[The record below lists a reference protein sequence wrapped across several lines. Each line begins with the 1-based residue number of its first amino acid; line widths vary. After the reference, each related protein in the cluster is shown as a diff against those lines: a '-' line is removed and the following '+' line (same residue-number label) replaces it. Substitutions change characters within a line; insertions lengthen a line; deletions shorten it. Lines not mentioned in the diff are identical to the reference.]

1 MRAEVLL
8 ASLLLVACVSKNPPV
23 ETRHFHPR
31 VPDAMGAPAGSPA
44 AEPVR
49 LVQVVAAPYLGD
61 RIVWRFAENEIGF
74 DELNRWAA
82 SPTTIVEDALKRHLS
97 PQNGF
102 LLSESATAR
111 TLSVYVAAFE
121 VDRPSTRFVVQIQ
134 ATLRDPSGAL
144 QSAAFE
150 GEHPATIDDPRSVAE
165 AAGEALAT
173 ALRGLGEWL
182 RQALGDR

>member
-1 MRAEVLL
+1 MRAKVLL

-23 ETRHFHPR
+23 ETRYFHPR
-31 VPDAMGAPAGSPA
+31 VPDATGAPPGNPA

-49 LVQVVAAPYLGD
+49 LVQVVAAPHLGD
-61 RIVWRFAENEIGF
+61 RIVWRLVENEIGF

-82 SPTTIVEDALKRHLS
+82 SPAMIVEDALKRYLDA
-97 PQNGF
+97 QNGF
-102 LLSESATAR
+102 LRSESATVR
-111 TLSVYVAAFE
+111 TLSVHVTAFE
-121 VDRPSTRFVVQIQ
+121 VERLSTRFVVQLQ

-165 AAGEALAT
+165 AAGEALAS
-173 ALRGLGEWL
+173 ALRGLCEWL
-182 RQALGDR
+182 RQTLGNQ